1 MEDEIESVVSS
12 SSEDSSGGK
21 QAPLQST
28 SERVTSPPD
37 AGGLSA
43 QSRVS
48 LESLSNSS
56 ATSTAN
62 GNCGAS
68 SDCDANGTGRQWLF
82 CLQLNLNDS
91 RNTS

>member
-12 SSEDSSGGK
+12 SSGDSSDGK
-21 QAPLQST
+21 QAPPQST
-28 SERVTSPPD
+28 SGRVTLPPH

-43 QSRVS
+43 QSGTS
-48 LESLSNSS
+48 HESLFNSS

-68 SDCDANGTGRQWLF
+68 SDCDA
-82 CLQLNLNDS
+82 CS
-91 RNTS
+91 